1 MTMKTLTSKPRPR
14 LGNAEARDGVV
25 KLVVK
30 DAPTAAP
37 QEVIV
42 KEVAAVRHETK
53 HRHQVTS
60 REQA

>member
-1 MTMKTLTSKPRPR
+1 MTMKMLTSKPRPR
-14 LGNAEARDGVV
+14 LGNADACDGLV

-30 DAPTAAP
+30 AAP
-37 QEVIV
+37 QEVRV

-53 HRHQVTS
+53 HRHPVTS